1 MSTQRNTTNSGTVS
15 NAIDL
20 LTIAGQIATTAK
32 ALGEKIKTTGKP
44 VILSANQLASK
55 IPAIASLGD
64 LPLFRARIAKNGL
77 LEVDTIGLWVGETG
91 EVGVYGSDLTY
102 IPNAKILTWVAAIKG
117 ETIVEIDGVTLKT
130 GFNASEA
137 CVEIIA
143 KDGLNGAGLT
153 GEGNPPTNLV
163 SPIPQPEIP
172 VYSDILPIDVV
183 LEITKT
189 GKTSRKFETPMV
201 DAIDRATG
209 EVFTNLICNADLQRI
224 AETHGI
230 GAKFK
235 IVGKAPRLDR
245 EGNPIDATGKINR
258 SKPAYVVKIADMQG
272 DDFSNLTI

>member
-1 MSTQRNTTNSGTVS
+1 MSQRNTTNTGVNPTP
-15 NAIDL
+15 IDL

-44 VILSANQLASK
+44 AILTASQLASK
-55 IPAIASLGD
+55 IPAIAPLGD

-91 EVGVYGSDLTY
+91 EVGVFAADLTP
-102 IPNAKILTWVAAIKG
+102 IPNATILTWVAAIKG
-117 ETIVEIDGVTLKT
+117 ETLVEINGVTLKT
-130 GFNASEA
+130 GFNASEQ
-137 CVEIIA
+137 CVEAIA
-143 KDGLNGAGLT
+143 KDGLNGPGLT
-153 GEGNPPTNLV
+153 GEGIPPLNLL
-163 SPIPQPEIP
+163 SPIPQPETPI
-172 VYSDILPIDVV
+172 YSDILPLDTV
-183 LEITKT
+183 LEITRT

-201 DAIDRATG
+201 DVIDRATG

-235 IVGKAPRLDR
+235 IVGKAPKTNR
-245 EGNPIDATGKINR
+245 EGVPIDADGKVNR
-258 SKPAYVVKIADMQG
+258 SKPAYIVKIADLQG

>member
-1 MSTQRNTTNSGTVS
+1 MSQRNTTNTGVES
-15 NAIDL
+15 NVIDL

-44 VILSANQLASK
+44 AILTASQLASK
-55 IPAIASLGD
+55 IPAIAPLGD

-91 EVGVYGSDLTY
+91 EVGVFAADLTP
-102 IPNAKILTWVAAIKG
+102 IPNATILTWVAAIKG
-117 ETIVEIDGVTLKT
+117 ETLVEINGVTLKT
-130 GFNASEA
+130 GFNASEQ
-137 CVEIIA
+137 CVEAIA
-143 KDGLNGAGLT
+143 KDELNGPGLT
-153 GEGNPPTNLV
+153 GEGIPPLNLL
-163 SPIPQPEIP
+163 SPIPQPETPI
-172 VYSDILPIDVV
+172 YSDILPLDTV
-183 LEITKT
+183 LEITRT

-201 DAIDRATG
+201 DVIDRATG

-235 IVGKAPRLDR
+235 IVGKAPKTNR
-245 EGNPIDATGKINR
+245 EGVPIDADGKVNR
-258 SKPAYVVKIADMQG
+258 SKPAYIVKIADLQG

>member
-1 MSTQRNTTNSGTVS
+1 MSQRNTTNTGVES
-15 NAIDL
+15 NVIDL

-44 VILSANQLASK
+44 AILTASQLASK
-55 IPAIASLGD
+55 IPAIAPLGD

-91 EVGVYGSDLTY
+91 EVGVFAADLTP
-102 IPNAKILTWVAAIKG
+102 IPNATILTWVAAIKG
-117 ETIVEIDGVTLKT
+117 ETLVEINGVTLKT
-130 GFNASEA
+130 GFNASEQ
-137 CVEIIA
+137 CVEAIA
-143 KDGLNGAGLT
+143 KDGLNGPGLT
-153 GEGNPPTNLV
+153 GEGIPPLNLL
-163 SPIPQPEIP
+163 SPIPQPETPI
-172 VYSDILPIDVV
+172 YSDILPLDTV
-183 LEITKT
+183 LEITRT

-201 DAIDRATG
+201 DVIDRATG

-235 IVGKAPRLDR
+235 IVGKAPKTNR
-245 EGNPIDATGKINR
+245 EGVPIDADGKVNR
-258 SKPAYVVKIADMQG
+258 SKPAYIVKIADLQG